1 MKDKLLELQK
11 NSYAPYSDFHVSAI
25 VVAKDGVE
33 FSGVNVENASF
44 GATICAER
52 TAIVSA
58 ISAGYKKGDFKEL
71 NVMVSSGEIGMPCFV
86 CRQVISEFFDKDAT
100 VRCFATTGEYKEYT
114 VEEIC
119 PYPFGSEDLKWNVD
133 LLV

>member
-52 TAIVSA
+52 SAIVSA

-119 PYPFGSEDLKWNVD
+119 PYPFGSEDLK
-133 LLV
+133 

>member
-119 PYPFGSEDLKWNVD
+119 PYPFGSEDLK
-133 LLV
+133 

>member
-25 VVAKDGVE
+25 VVVKDGVE

-86 CRQVISEFFDKDAT
+86 CRQVISEFFDKDAI

-119 PYPFGSEDLKWNVD
+119 PFPFGSEDLKWNVD

>member
-1 MKDKLLELQK
+1 MKDKLLELHN

-25 VVAKDGVE
+25 VVMNDGVE
-33 FSGVNVENASF
+33 FRGVNVENASF

-52 TAIVSA
+52 SAIVSA

-119 PYPFGSEDLKWNVD
+119 PFPFGSEDLK
-133 LLV
+133 

>member
-1 MKDKLLELQK
+1 MKDKLLELHK

-25 VVAKDGVE
+25 VVMNDGVE
-33 FSGVNVENASF
+33 FRGVNVENASF

-52 TAIVSA
+52 SAIVSA

-119 PYPFGSEDLKWNVD
+119 PYPFGSEDLK
-133 LLV
+133 

>member
-11 NSYAPYSDFHVSAI
+11 NSYAPYSNFHVSAI
-25 VVAKDGVE
+25 IVAKDGVE

-44 GATICAER
+44 GASICAER
-52 TAIVSA
+52 SAIVSA

-71 NVMVSSGEIGMPCFV
+71 NVMVSSGEVGMPCFI

-119 PYPFGSEDLKWNVD
+119 PYPFGSEDLK
-133 LLV
+133 

>member
-11 NSYAPYSDFHVSAI
+11 NSYAPYSNFHVSAI
-25 VVAKDGVE
+25 VVMNDGVE
-33 FSGVNVENASF
+33 FRGVNVENASY
-44 GATICAER
+44 GAAICAER
-52 TAIVSA
+52 SAIVSA

-71 NVMVSSGEIGMPCFV
+71 NVMVSSGEVGMPCFI

>member
-11 NSYAPYSDFHVSAI
+11 NSYASYSNFYVSAI
-25 VVAKDGVE
+25 IVAKDGVE

-44 GATICAER
+44 GASICAER
-52 TAIVSA
+52 SAIVSA

-71 NVMVSSGEIGMPCFV
+71 NVMVSSGEVGMPCFI

-119 PYPFGSEDLKWNVD
+119 PYPFGSEDLK
-133 LLV
+133 

>member
-11 NSYAPYSDFHVSAI
+11 NSYAPYSNFHVSAI
-25 VVAKDGVE
+25 VVVKDGVE

-44 GATICAER
+44 GASICAER
-52 TAIVSA
+52 SAIVSA

-71 NVMVSSGEIGMPCFV
+71 NVMVSSGEVGMPCFI

>member
-52 TAIVSA
+52 SAIVSA
-58 ISAGYKKGDFKEL
+58 ISAGYKNGDFKEL

-100 VRCFATTGEYKEYT
+100 VGCFATTGEYKEYT
-114 VEEIC
+114 VEETC
-119 PYPFGSEDLKWNVD
+119 PFPFGSEDLK
-133 LLV
+133 

>member
-11 NSYAPYSDFHVSAI
+11 NSYAPYSNFHVSAI
-25 VVAKDGVE
+25 VVMNDGVE
-33 FSGVNVENASF
+33 FRGVNVENASY
-44 GATICAER
+44 GAAICAER
-52 TAIVSA
+52 SAIVSA

>member
-1 MKDKLLELQK
+1 MKDKLLELHK

-25 VVAKDGVE
+25 IVAKDGVE

-44 GATICAER
+44 GASICAER
-52 TAIVSA
+52 SAIVSA

-86 CRQVISEFFDKDAT
+86 CRQVISEFFDKDAI

-119 PYPFGSEDLKWNVD
+119 PYPFGSDDLK
-133 LLV
+133 

>member
-11 NSYAPYSDFHVSAI
+11 NSYAPYSNFRVSAI
-25 VVAKDGVE
+25 VVMNDGVE
-33 FSGVNVENASF
+33 FRGVNVENASY
-44 GATICAER
+44 GAAICAER
-52 TAIVSA
+52 SAIVSA

-71 NVMVSSGEIGMPCFV
+71 NVMVSSGEVGMPCFI

>member
-1 MKDKLLELQK
+1 MKDKLLELHK
-11 NSYAPYSDFHVSAI
+11 NSYAPYSNFYVSAI
-25 VVAKDGVE
+25 IVAKDGVE
-33 FSGVNVENASF
+33 LSGVNVENASY
-44 GATICAER
+44 GASICAER
-52 TAIVSA
+52 SAIVSA

-86 CRQVISEFFDKDAT
+86 CRQVISEFFDKDAI

-119 PYPFGSEDLKWNVD
+119 PYPFGSDDLKWNVD

>member
-1 MKDKLLELQK
+1 MKDKLLELHK

-25 VVAKDGVE
+25 VVMNDGVE
-33 FSGVNVENASF
+33 FRGVNVENASF
-44 GATICAER
+44 GAAICAER
-52 TAIVSA
+52 SAIVSA

-71 NVMVSSGEIGMPCFV
+71 NVMVSSGEVGMPCFI